1 MNIKVPS
8 EEDKSS
14 TIVVTGAPANVERA
28 KSALNEKVEEL
39 EKEEADKA
47 LKGFEIKI
55 DVKPEYHPKLIGRGG
70 QVIKQ
75 LRSDYDVNIQLPT
88 KGNDNDESTIIITGK
103 EIFFVKLKIF
113 EIMKVIFILPWFYF
127 CTYAGYEK
135 NANQAKDAI
144 MKIINDFVSINSK
157 YGLFLKY
164 IFYSFFI
171 LERIFF

>member
-1 MNIKVPS
+1 MFFFQENDVNIKVPS

-88 KGNDNDESTIIITGK
+88 KGNEKDESTIIITG
-103 EIFFVKLKIF
+103 
-113 EIMKVIFILPWFYF
+113 
-127 CTYAGYEK
+127 
-135 NANQAKDAI
+135 
-144 MKIINDFVSINSK
+144 
-157 YGLFLKY
+157 
-164 IFYSFFI
+164 
-171 LERIFF
+171 

>member
-1 MNIKVPS
+1 MFFFQENDVNIKVPS

-113 EIMKVIFILPWFYF
+113 
-127 CTYAGYEK
+127 
-135 NANQAKDAI
+135 
-144 MKIINDFVSINSK
+144 
-157 YGLFLKY
+157 
-164 IFYSFFI
+164 
-171 LERIFF
+171 

>member
-1 MNIKVPS
+1 MVFFQENDVNIKVPS

-113 EIMKVIFILPWFYF
+113 EIMKVIFILP
-127 CTYAGYEK
+127 
-135 NANQAKDAI
+135 
-144 MKIINDFVSINSK
+144 
-157 YGLFLKY
+157 
-164 IFYSFFI
+164 
-171 LERIFF
+171 

>member
-1 MNIKVPS
+1 MHFFPIIEHCVFVYIFLEK
-8 EEDKSS
+8 
-14 TIVVTGAPANVERA
+14 ILICLQFFLIFFPANVEKA

-113 EIMKVIFILPWFYF
+113 
-127 CTYAGYEK
+127 
-135 NANQAKDAI
+135 
-144 MKIINDFVSINSK
+144 
-157 YGLFLKY
+157 
-164 IFYSFFI
+164 
-171 LERIFF
+171 